1 MGNGRFAAFADNSFA
16 TCDDERAMY
25 RTGDQVRMRG
35 DGNLL
40 YIDRIDKQVK
50 IRGYRVELGEVEGA
64 LLLHDGVDEAAVI
77 ATDLNGALSIVA
89 YWTGVGVGEAA
100 WRDYLCPLLPDYM
113 MPSFFVY
120 LARAGRG
127 PSPMPATAHNM
138 RAIWVTMTRL
148 PPRCCIAWAG
158 SGP

>member
-64 LLLHDGVDEAAVI
+64 LLLHDGVDEAA
-77 ATDLNGALSIVA
+77 
-89 YWTGVGVGEAA
+89 

-120 LARAGRG
+120 LACAGRG

>member
-1 MGNGRFAAFADNSFA
+1 
-16 TCDDERAMY
+16 
-25 RTGDQVRMRG
+25 MRG

-89 YWTGVGVGEAA
+89 Y
-100 WRDYLCPLLPDYM
+100 
-113 MPSFFVY
+113 
-120 LARAGRG
+120 
-127 PSPMPATAHNM
+127 
-138 RAIWVTMTRL
+138 
-148 PPRCCIAWAG
+148 
-158 SGP
+158 